1 MGMTMPSLSLY
12 HHPKACMSH
21 SFLLRGRVQQYLPTK
36 VPGKVPS
43 GHWFTNL
50 GTWPASHGL
59 PVGITCLLC
68 ESDGMGSQHPRL
80 GSETEL

>member
-1 MGMTMPSLSLY
+1 MGGLGSQAHLSQVDEMKQAPFTMGMAMPSLSLY

-43 GHWFTNL
+43 GHWFTDL
-50 GTWPASHGL
+50 GT
-59 PVGITCLLC
+59 
-68 ESDGMGSQHPRL
+68 
-80 GSETEL
+80 